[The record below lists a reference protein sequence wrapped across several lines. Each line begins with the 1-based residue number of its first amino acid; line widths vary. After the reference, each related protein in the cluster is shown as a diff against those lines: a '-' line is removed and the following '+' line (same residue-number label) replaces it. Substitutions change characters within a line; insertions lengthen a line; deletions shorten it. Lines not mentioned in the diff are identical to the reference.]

1 MVEDVRNGSREGADT
16 PPVSVVIGGASGLG
30 LATAHALATGGHR
43 VVVADLD
50 EEGAT
55 RAAQGLDALAGSV
68 GPHASVAVDV
78 TDEESVAALFD
89 EVVRAHGGFHGAV
102 NCAGVSTLAPV
113 LDHDAA
119 EWCRVVDVCLTG
131 SFLVLKHAGRRIADG
146 GALLT
151 LSSLNARQPGTGL
164 AAYCAAKAGVVALT
178 EVAALELGPRR
189 IRVNAVAPGLVVTPL
204 TAPAMEIPGVREEYV
219 ANTPLGRPGE
229 PAEIGAL
236 CRFLLSPEST
246 WITGETI
253 DINGGAHLQRYPD
266 LVGLV
271 AKAFG

>member
-1 MVEDVRNGSREGADT
+1 MVEGEQSQATGAT
-16 PPVSVVIGGASGLG
+16 GGPPTSVVVGGASGLG
-30 LATAHALATGGHR
+30 LATAHSLAEAGHR

-50 EEGAT
+50 GEAAA
-55 RAAQGLDALAGSV
+55 RAASGLVGGGHGS
-68 GPHASVAVDV
+68 GAVDV
-78 TDEESVAALFD
+78 TDEDAVAALFT
-89 EVVRAHGGFHGAV
+89 EVVRTHGRCDGVV
-102 NCAGVSTLAPV
+102 NCAGVSTLASV
-113 LDHDAA
+113 VDHDAA
-119 EWCRVVDVCLTG
+119 EWRRVVDVCLTG
-131 SFLVLKHAGRRIADG
+131 SFLVLKHAGRQVADG
-146 GALLT
+146 GSLVT

-178 EVAALELGPRR
+178 EVTALELGPRR

-236 CRFLLSPEST
+236 CRFLLSPEAA

-271 AKAFG
+271 TRAFG